1 MGAWEGGWDREEDVL
16 MKRVGTVK
24 VLMKRVGTVEVMKM
38 FCISTASMSTSCLQ
52 FALQFCNMLTAG
64 GN

>member
-1 MGAWEGGWDREEDVL
+1 MGAWEGGWEREEDVL
-16 MKRVGTVK
+16 MKRVGT
-24 VLMKRVGTVEVMKM
+24 LEVMKM
-38 FCISTASMSTSCLQ
+38 FCISTASMSTSCLR